1 MAARQQIEVSFKSFL
16 CTHLDNSK
24 ARGELRAF
32 HSQKRMETSYFGLSA
47 FVRPSGQAVCQPIDR
62 LRPTRSATSLQRC
75 SGQLSAPPPRGRGRG
90 YATRRDL
97 GEMLAATASR
107 QLYKAAV

>member
-1 MAARQQIEVSFKSFL
+1 
-16 CTHLDNSK
+16 
-24 ARGELRAF
+24 
-32 HSQKRMETSYFGLSA
+32 METSYFGLSA

-97 GEMLAATASR
+97 GRDACSNRIPTVVQSCC
-107 QLYKAAV
+107 